1 MENIDKN
8 LVDELDRL
16 DKIKRETEDKIN
28 DIKAEIINLAK
39 IEHKEIIF
47 GTHKMCSVKPFE
59 KVIYPEDKTALV
71 NLIKSQGLYETLSM
85 LNYSRITS
93 KIHKKELS
101 QDILNLIKIE
111 KDFRLTLIDRGI

>member
-1 MENIDKN
+1 MENIDKS

-16 DKIKRETEDKIN
+16 DKIKREIEDKIN
-28 DIKAEIINLAK
+28 NIKAELINIAK
-39 IEHKEIIF
+39 LENKEIIF

-59 KVIYPEDKTALV
+59 KVIYPEDKTVLV